1 MAPHGDRDSH
11 GELPGDPV
19 RPIAPGWDDGGILDM
34 LFANNAAPIL
44 LIDPGRDGA
53 IVDANPKAAAFYGH
67 SREKLRSL
75 HVWDINALG
84 RSILP
89 AMREIASWEGGHYPQ
104 RFHHRLADGSVRD
117 VQVYAGPILLAGRKL
132 LLCIIHDLTAVIEAE
147 QFNRLLL
154 ENVQVG
160 VCGIDRAGNF
170 TFVNPVAVRALG
182 FRHESELTR
191 GHIGCFL
198 TYSSP
203 APTDLPPD
211 SRTAGSEG
219 GAAALHPIFQVAET
233 GQTARDIDAT
243 FLRSDGTPF
252 PVRLTASP
260 IRNHSGIVGVV
271 VSFSD
276 LTAEREQEAQASDLA
291 NALPGAIFQ
300 AELHP
305 DGALR
310 AGYFSSAATEL
321 FGLTPESEL
330 TAPSILIPLM
340 SLKGWARIRR
350 SLRRA
355 GRDGKV
361 WEGELEIGPADSRR
375 WLLGRAQPRRRADG
389 TLVFNGVLLDIT
401 ERKILEAEL
410 QRAAMHDPL
419 TGAWNRRRFQQALA
433 EAEARAERYGRPY
446 VLALI
451 DIDHFKRFNDTHGHQ
466 AGDDALRLVAGTLS
480 ARLRRSDALA
490 RWGGEEFALLL
501 PETELAAAGQV
512 LENLRQAVASQQMEC
527 GSSITV
533 SIGAGQCRAGED
545 TYGLLQRV
553 DAALYRAKDAGRNR
567 VELA

>member
-1 MAPHGDRDSH
+1 MAPHGDRDAH
-11 GELPGDPV
+11 GELPGEPLGAVTAD
-19 RPIAPGWDDGGILDM
+19 RDGDGILGA

-117 VQVYAGPILLAGRKL
+117 VQVYAGPIVLGGRKL
-132 LLCIIHDLTAVIEAE
+132 LLCIIHDVTAVIEAE

-160 VCGIDRAGNF
+160 VCGIDRTGHF
-170 TFVNPVAVRALG
+170 TFVNPVAVGALG
-182 FRHESELTR
+182 FRHESELIR
-191 GHIGCFL
+191 SHAGRFL
-198 TYSSP
+198 GGGT
-203 APTDLPPD
+203 
-211 SRTAGSEG
+211 EG
-219 GAAALHPIFQVAET
+219 AALHPVFQVAET
-233 GQTARDIDAT
+233 GQAARDIDST
-243 FLRSDGTPF
+243 FLRGDGTPF

-260 IRNHSGIVGVV
+260 IRGHAGIVGVV

-276 LTAEREQEAQASDLA
+276 LTAEREREAQAGDLA

-300 AELHP
+300 AEFHP
-305 DGALR
+305 DGVLR
-310 AGYFSSAATEL
+310 AGYFSSAAAEL
-321 FGLTPESEL
+321 FGLPVDADL
-330 TAPSILIPLM
+330 TASSVLTPLM
-340 SLKGWARIRR
+340 NLKGWARVRR
-350 SLRRA
+350 SLRRS
-355 GRDGKV
+355 GRHGTV
-361 WEGELEIGPADSRR
+361 WEGELEIGPASARR

-389 TLVFNGVLLDIT
+389 TMVFNGVLLDIT

-433 EAEARAERYGRPY
+433 EAEARLERYGRPY

-466 AGDDALRLVAGTLS
+466 AGDDALRLVASTLS
-480 ARLRRSDALA
+480 GRLRRSDALA

-512 LENLRQAVASQQMEC
+512 LDTLRQAVASQRMDC
-527 GSSITV
+527 GNSITV
-533 SIGAGQCRAGED
+533 SIGAAQGRGGED
-545 TYGLLQRV
+545 AYALLQRT